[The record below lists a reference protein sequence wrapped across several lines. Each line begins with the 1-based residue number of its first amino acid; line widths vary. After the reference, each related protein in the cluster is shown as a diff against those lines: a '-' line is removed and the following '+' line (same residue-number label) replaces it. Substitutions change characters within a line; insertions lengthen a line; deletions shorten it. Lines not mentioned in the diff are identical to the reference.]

1 MFSVIRLFTAG
12 ESHGFSLLAF
22 LEGIPAGL
30 AVDPE
35 TINTQLARLHSS
47 YNVDDETYIHSEED
61 EVAIL
66 SGIRSGETLG
76 IPIALQIENRHAGLA
91 QTVLVHSMEKRV
103 MGAWSTPRPGFA
115 DLAGAIK
122 YGYRDLRYVDE
133 RASARETVIRVAA
146 GTIARRLLMHFGIE
160 IFSHV
165 ISIGQE
171 EVGLISGD
179 LFDIRSLA
187 EVSSVHCADPEAANR
202 MILALE
208 AARREGE
215 TLGGVFEVICTGLPV
230 GLGSYAQWDQR
241 IDGRIALAMMSV
253 PGVRGIEIGDGFRS
267 AFQSAYAAHDPLY
280 IKKRRNRTE
289 PDIVYRC
296 TNHAG
301 GIEDGVTN
309 GSPILLRCAL
319 APVPCPMKPMP
330 SVNLK
335 TLRPDQ
341 PPQTFG
347 EICAVGPMSVVG
359 ESMLALV
366 IADCLLK
373 KFGSDSLDE
382 IKENFEAYKERLP
395 FQVFPEPPSEDL

>member
-1 MFSVIRLFTAG
+1 MLSVLRLVTAG

-22 LEGIPAGL
+22 LEGVPAGL

-35 TINTQLARLHSS
+35 TINVQLARLHSS
-47 YNVDDETYIHSEED
+47 YNLDEETIIHSEED

-66 SGIRSGETLG
+66 SGVRSGETLG

-91 QTVLVHSMEKRV
+91 QTVLLHSLEKRV
-103 MGAWSTPRPGFA
+103 MGAWSTPRPGYA

-133 RASARETVIRVAA
+133 RSGARETTIRVAA
-146 GTIARRLLMHFGIE
+146 GTIARRLLLHFGIE

-165 ISIGQE
+165 IAIGDE
-171 EVGLISGD
+171 EIGLITKD
-179 LFDIRSLA
+179 LFELRSLA
-187 EVSSVHCADPEAANR
+187 EVSSIQCADPEAANR

-215 TLGGVFEVICTGLPV
+215 TLGGIYEVICTGVPV

-241 IDGRIALAMMSV
+241 IDGKIAMAMMSI
-253 PGVRGIEIGDGFRS
+253 PGIRGVEVGDGFRS
-267 AFQSAYAAHDPLY
+267 ASQSAFATHDPLY
-280 IKKRRNRTE
+280 VKKHRSRHS

-301 GIEDGVTN
+301 GVEDGVTN
-309 GSPILLRCAL
+309 GSPITLRCAL
-319 APVPCPMKPMP
+319 APVPSPMKPMP
-330 SVNLK
+330 SVNLQ

-347 EICAVGPMSVVG
+347 EICAVGPMSVVS
-359 ESMLALV
+359 EAMLALV
-366 IADCLLK
+366 VADCLLE

-382 IKENFEAYKERLP
+382 VKENFEAYRERFP
-395 FQVFPEPPSEDL
+395 FLVYPDPPADNP